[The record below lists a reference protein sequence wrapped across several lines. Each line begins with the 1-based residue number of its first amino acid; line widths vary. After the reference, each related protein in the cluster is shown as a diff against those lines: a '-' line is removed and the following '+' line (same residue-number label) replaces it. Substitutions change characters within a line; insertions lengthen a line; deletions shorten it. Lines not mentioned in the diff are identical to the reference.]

1 MAGEVLSLLLLL
13 LLLILLSLL
22 LLSLLLLLLLFAF
35 QLCLTS
41 AASNPNRDA
50 LWRGPPRQLRAPNG
64 SSQNGRRLNGL
75 GSAIGEGAHGDVSS
89 VDTTVVNE
97 AGPSDAALLLT
108 T

>member
-1 MAGEVLSLLLLL
+1 MLCCSARGEDHQRNDKG
-13 LLLILLSLL
+13 I
-22 LLSLLLLLLLFAF
+22 LFAPF
-35 QLCLTS
+35 F
-41 AASNPNRDA
+41 RE
-50 LWRGPPRQLRAPNG
+50 RV
-64 SSQNGRRLNGL
+64 NGL